1 MQHIIPDFVTES
13 VHCSTIVEN
22 DRYRWYSIC
31 VSHQH
36 ISKLACNGC
45 IIILSSGHNK
55 PVCPWKS
62 VLQSYY
68 IVLLHSKLQFAF
80 SRKRT
85 IVWFFSLLSA
95 VMFAPL
101 SQVCVLRLQGCKP
114 SVLCCFLSLATP
126 SRIPP
131 PPLRWSGTPSPPWR
145 NALHCTQVY
154 V

>member
-22 DRYRWYSIC
+22 DCWYSIC

-36 ISKLACNGC
+36 ISKLACDGC

-80 SRKRT
+80 PRKRT
-85 IVWFFSLLSA
+85 IVWFFSLPLLSCLHLFLRSVYSDFKA
-95 VMFAPL
+95 ANHLF
-101 SQVCVLRLQGCKP
+101 CVVF
-114 SVLCCFLSLATP
+114 SP
-126 SRIPP
+126 SR
-131 PPLRWSGTPSPPWR
+131 LLLESPPTATLVR
-145 NALHCTQVY
+145 DTFSPLAERTALHCTQVY